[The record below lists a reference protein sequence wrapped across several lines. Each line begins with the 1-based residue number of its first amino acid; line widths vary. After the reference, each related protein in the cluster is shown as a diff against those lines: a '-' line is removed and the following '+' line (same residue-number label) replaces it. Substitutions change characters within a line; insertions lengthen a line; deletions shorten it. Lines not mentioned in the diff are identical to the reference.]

1 MKKLNVFNFRISER
15 SPRFLFLFLVFL
27 ILFLELAIM
36 VGFEI
41 LDYNNHLIV
50 ALIDAAILIIS
61 ITPFLYFF
69 LYRPNLY
76 YIQEIKTMVQTM
88 EESEQKYR
96 EIAENSPDAII
107 IHVDG
112 KIVYINNES
121 LLLMGL
127 TSPSDLIG
135 KSVLQFVHP
144 EFREMI
150 IERMKIAAI
159 EGTHLPLTEEKF
171 IRPDGS
177 VLDVEVKTMAI
188 SYENRPAVQLII
200 RDITWRKRAKEE
212 QQVIYDI
219 TSSVA
224 TTNNL
229 NELLKLIHQSLGKV
243 LYADNIF
250 VALFD
255 QNTKLFSFPYWVDQ
269 FDSIPE
275 PDAMRKSLS
284 FYVFRTGKPFLFTPE
299 SFELLKVQNEVESV
313 GSYSPSWV
321 GVPLVTPAG
330 TIGVL
335 VLQNYEKEKVYSE
348 QDVQFLDSVGSQAAL
363 AIDRKR
369 AEEKLHNERLLLRTV
384 IDNIPDSIYCK
395 DISYRKTLANPTE
408 LSYSG
413 AKSESEIIG
422 KTDFDLYPNELA
434 EGFYADDQLVL
445 QKGGSVLNREEYV
458 LDSAGQRHWL
468 LTSKL
473 PMKDELGNITGLVG
487 IGRDITGRRQAE
499 EDLRESEIKLNV
511 ILQSTADGILAIDG
525 NGKVIKANKRFAEL
539 WRIPQ
544 PLIDSGDDE
553 ALIAVVLD
561 QLTNPEEFIAKVQ
574 KLYHTTVEDLDYLHF
589 KDGRTFERFSAPM
602 VMNDSSIGRVWS
614 FRDITEQKQAEDE
627 LKKSEALYRSLVNR
641 MPDGVYK
648 STHDGKFIEINP
660 AMVKMLGYDSKEELM
675 AIDIKSQLY
684 FEATDRE
691 SLILQEQMEEMG
703 VYRLKKKDGSAV
715 WVEDHGWY
723 NIGVSGEIITHEG
736 IMRDITERKRIE
748 DLLQLSEERYRT
760 LIDNIGEGIGFVNS
774 AEQFEFA
781 NSAAEKIFGVGPGEL
796 IGLKLDQ
803 LLPMDQYYLIQ
814 KETEKRTKGENSIYE
829 FEIIRSDGEKRTIL
843 ITAVAKTDQNG
854 QFMGT
859 YGVFSDITERKQA
872 EEAQQKLNLAMNNS
886 QEVVFMTDTEGI
898 ISYINPQFTKTYG
911 YTAEDVVGKVTPR
924 ILNSGMYKIED
935 SKKIWDA
942 LLNKQSIPKTEYQNK
957 CKDGKLIEVEGSA
970 NPILDNNGNIV
981 GFLGIQR
988 DITMRKQTEKVI
1000 KETNQQLAMSNS
1012 EKDKFFSII
1021 AHDLRSPFNGFL
1033 GLTRIMAEGL
1043 PGYDESQKMAI
1054 QLQKSATKLFRLLEN
1069 LLHWSQMQQGVFPFN
1084 PSAIRL
1090 LPVVNEIISLAEESA
1105 NLKNISISNDIPGDL
1120 DVFADNAMLQTVIR
1134 NLLSN
1139 AVKFTPRGG
1148 KISISAKVEKE
1159 ELVAISVT
1167 DSGIGMDANMVNN
1180 LFSLNAQTNREGTE
1194 KESSSGLGLLLCKEF
1209 VEKQGGK
1216 LWVESEVGK
1225 GSTFCFTIPFSR
1237 EISDKN
1243 ENEKTFRAETKGN
1256 TIENLKILIA
1266 EDDETS
1272 DFLITIAVKPLSKE
1286 ILKAKTGMEAVEAC
1300 SKNPDIDLVLMD
1312 IKMPDINGYEATRQ
1326 IRKFNKNIVII
1337 AQTAF
1342 GLSSDREKAIAAG
1355 CNDYIAKPINKDE
1368 LIAIIEKQINKK
1380 ADFNLQ

>member
-1 MKKLNVFNFRISER
+1 MKKLNVFNFRISES
-15 SPRFLFLFLVFL
+15 SPRFIFLFLIFL
-27 ILFLELAIM
+27 ILFLEVAIM

-41 LDYNNHLIV
+41 LDYNNHLID
-50 ALIDAAILIIS
+50 ALIDAVILIII

-69 LYRPNLY
+69 VYRPNLN
-76 YIQEIKTMVQTM
+76 YIREFKTMAKTV
-88 EESEQKYR
+88 EESEKKYR
-96 EIAENSPDAII
+96 EVVENSPDAII
-107 IHVDG
+107 VYVAEE
-112 KIVYINNES
+112 IVIINNES
-121 LLLMGL
+121 LRLMRL

-144 EFREMI
+144 EYREMI

-159 EGTHLPLTEEKF
+159 KGTYMPLAEEKL

-177 VLDVEVKTMAI
+177 ILDVEVKSMAI
-188 SYENRPAVQLII
+188 RYENRPAVQLII
-200 RDITWRKRAKEE
+200 RDITEHKQAKEE
-212 QQVIYDI
+212 QQVIYEI
-219 TSSVA
+219 TNSVA

-284 FYVFRTGKPFLFTPE
+284 SYVFRTGKPHLF
-299 SFELLKVQNEVESV
+299 SQELFQKLEDQNEVNLV
-313 GSYSPSWV
+313 GSPSPSWV
-321 GVPLVTPAG
+321 GVPLQTPER

-335 VLQNYEKEKVYSE
+335 VLQHYKKENAYSS
-348 QDVQFLDSVGSQAAL
+348 QDVQFLNSVGSQIAL
-363 AIDRKR
+363 AIDRKS
-369 AEEKLHNERLLLRTV
+369 AEEKLRNERLLLRTV

-395 DISYRKTLANPTE
+395 DTDGRKTLSNLTE
-408 LSYSG
+408 LSYWG
-413 AKSESEIIG
+413 LNTETEILG
-422 KTDFDLYPNELA
+422 KNDFDLHSKELA
-434 EGFYADDQLVL
+434 EGFFADDQLVL
-445 QKGGSVLNREEYV
+445 QRGESLLNREEYV
-458 LDSAGQRHWL
+458 IDSAGQKHWL

-473 PMKDELGNITGLVG
+473 PMKDEHGNITGLVG

-525 NGKVIKANKRFAEL
+525 NGKVIKTNKRFAEL

-561 QLTNPEEFIAKVQ
+561 QLTNPEEFIAKVK
-574 KLYHTTVEDLDYLHF
+574 KLYHTTVEDLDYLYF

-627 LKKSEALYRSLVNR
+627 LKKSEVLHRSLVNR

-703 VYRLKKKDGSAV
+703 VYRLKKKDGSAI

-723 NIGVSGEIITHEG
+723 NLDENGEIHTHEG
-736 IMRDITERKRIE
+736 IIRDITDRKRVE
-748 DLLQLSEERYRT
+748 DLLQHSEERYRAI
-760 LIDNIGEGIGFVNS
+760 IDNLGEGIGFVNS
-774 AEQFEFA
+774 GEQFEFV
-781 NSAAEKIFGVGPGEL
+781 NSAAEKIFGVGPGKL
-796 IGLKLDQ
+796 VGMSLDQ
-803 LLPMDQYYLIQ
+803 LVSKDQYDLIQ
-814 KETEKRTKGENSIYE
+814 KETALRAKGINNEYE
-829 FEIIRSDGEKRTIL
+829 IEIIRSNGEKRTVFV
-843 ITAVAKTDQNG
+843 TAVGKTDRDG
-854 QFMGT
+854 HLLGT
-859 YGVFSDITERKQA
+859 YGVFSDITDRKKVEIDIREA
-872 EEAQQKLNLAMNNS
+872 NEEL
-886 QEVVFMTDTEGI
+886 V
-898 ISYINPQFTKTYG
+898 
-911 YTAEDVVGKVTPR
+911 
-924 ILNSGMYKIED
+924 KI
-935 SKKIWDA
+935 
-942 LLNKQSIPKTEYQNK
+942 
-957 CKDGKLIEVEGSA
+957 
-970 NPILDNNGNIV
+970 
-981 GFLGIQR
+981 
-988 DITMRKQTEKVI
+988 
-1000 KETNQQLAMSNS
+1000 NS

-1021 AHDLRSPFNGFL
+1021 AHDLRGPFNGFL
-1033 GLTRIMAEGL
+1033 GLTRIMAEGS

-1069 LLHWSQMQQGVFPFN
+1069 LLHWSQMQQGIFPFN
-1084 PSAIRL
+1084 PAATRL
-1090 LPVVNEIISLAEESA
+1090 KPVVNEIISLAEESA
-1105 NLKNISISNDIPGDL
+1105 NFKNISISNDIPGDMV
-1120 DVFADNAMLQTVIR
+1120 VFADNAMLQTVIR

-1148 KISISAKVEKE
+1148 KISISAKVEKD
-1159 ELVAISVT
+1159 ELVTISVM
-1167 DSGIGMDANMVNN
+1167 DSGIGMDTNMVNN

-1225 GSTFCFTIPFSR
+1225 GSACCFTIPFSS
-1237 EISDKN
+1237 EISYKN
-1243 ENEKTFRAETKGN
+1243 ENENIFPSDTKGN
-1256 TIENLKILIA
+1256 KIENLKILIA

-1272 DFLITIAVKPLSKE
+1272 DFLITIAIKPLSKE

-1300 SKNPDIDLVLMD
+1300 RKNPDIDLVLMD
-1312 IKMPDINGYEATRQ
+1312 IKMSGMDGYEASRQ
-1326 IRKFNKNIVII
+1326 IREFNKNVVII
-1337 AQTAF
+1337 VQTAY
-1342 GLSSDREKAIAAG
+1342 GMPGDREKAIEAG
-1355 CNDYIAKPINKDE
+1355 CNDYITKPLNLASLKEMIQMHFKNNK
-1368 LIAIIEKQINKK
+1368 
-1380 ADFNLQ
+1380 FPG